1 MKSAYFGFGVI
12 IVIAVML
19 TASGCREKVK
29 PGVAAIKREKVS
41 GIVTATIRPSTVVEY
56 YETSGTVRAKTV
68 STVSSRMMGTV
79 TSVKV
84 KEGDR
89 VAAGQLLLTIDDRDI
104 VQKVKGATE
113 AKREAEK
120 ALAAARE
127 KRDLSDST
135 YRRYKK
141 LFDDKALS
149 GQELDQI
156 ETQKK
161 VADIDY
167 ERAEAAVQRAEA
179 GVSEARVY
187 RDFTRVVSPV
197 RGVVTE
203 KKTEPGNMAVPG
215 APLFTIEDVSS
226 YRIEIGADETLAGR
240 IKRGMRASAFIGAL
254 GRHIDGVVT
263 EIVPSVDPASRSF
276 LVKIGLPGEGLRNG
290 LYAKVSLPVGE
301 KEALLVPPD
310 AVVERGQLTGI
321 YTVGD
326 DSVITFRLVRIG
338 RTYGER
344 VEILS
349 GLDPERKIIVRGVEK
364 AIDGGLAV
372 ETGKN
377 NEQ

>member
-1 MKSAYFGFGVI
+1 MKISHFGLGVV
-12 IVIAVML
+12 IVVAVMV
-19 TASGCREKVK
+19 TAAGCKEKVK
-29 PGVAAIKREKVS
+29 PGTADVKRERVS
-41 GIVTATIRPSTVVEY
+41 GIVTTTIRPSRVVEY

-68 STVSSRMMGTV
+68 SSVSSRMMGAV

-84 KEGDR
+84 KEGDK
-89 VAAGQLLLTIDDRDI
+89 VAAGQLLLTIDDKDL

-113 AKREAEK
+113 ALREAEK

-127 KRDLSDST
+127 GRDLSDIT

-161 VADIDY
+161 VADLDY
-167 ERAEAAVQRAEA
+167 ERAQAAVKRAEA
-179 GVSEARVY
+179 GVSEAKVY
-187 RDFTRVVSPV
+187 HDFTKVVSPV

-203 KKTEPGNMAVPG
+203 KKTEEGNMAVPG

-226 YRIEIGADETLAGR
+226 YRIEINVDETLAGK
-240 IKRGMRASAFIGAL
+240 IKKGMAASAFIGAL
-254 GRHIDGVVT
+254 NKQIEGVIT

-276 LVKIGLPGEGLRNG
+276 LVKIGLRGEGLRNG
-290 LYAKVSLPVGE
+290 FYAKVSLPVGE
-301 KEALLVPPD
+301 KEALLVPSG

-321 YTVGD
+321 YAVGD
-326 DSVITFRLVRIG
+326 DSVITFRLVRVG
-338 RTYGER
+338 RTYGEK

-349 GLDPERKIIVRGVEK
+349 GLDANQQVIVRGVEK
-364 AIDGGLAV
+364 AIDGGFAV
-372 ETGKN
+372 ENGTN
-377 NEQ
+377 NGQ